1 MFSSSAYAQTAAA
14 TGAAGGFAAGLIQF
28 APIILIFAIFY
39 FLMIRP
45 QQARAKAHRAMLD
58 AVKRGDEV
66 VTGGGLIGRVTKVSD
81 TEVEVEVASG
91 IKLRTV
97 KGTLSDVRTK
107 PLPAAANDAKN

>member
-1 MFSSSAYAQTAAA
+1 MFSSPAYAQAAA
-14 TGAAGGFAAGLIQF
+14 GAAPGGAYAGFIQF
-28 APIILIFAIFY
+28 VPIVAIFVIFY

-45 QQARAKAHRAMLD
+45 QQARAKTHRAMLD

-81 TEVEVEVASG
+81 AELEVEVAPTV
-91 IKLRTV
+91 KLRVV
-97 KGTLSDVRTK
+97 KGTLAEVRTK